1 MPRECCLRIG
11 CRRRNGCSSG
21 PELSRVVAGGIS
33 RVGHSDTIGERLDA
47 FRGPKLGAFIGPH
60 DARSGLQ
67 KRLLGNSSNILK
79 LNDNHPACFT
89 TEQHLEN

>member
-1 MPRECCLRIG
+1 VPRECCLRIG

-60 DARSGLQ
+60 DARCRPKKGILEPTH
-67 KRLLGNSSNILK
+67 NILK
-79 LNDNHPACFT
+79 LNDNPPACFT